1 MLIPVE
7 GGVAK
12 QKLTDIG
19 ANRIII
25 ESMGTK
31 IFLNIDIFPT
41 FANNLTRK
49 SIEIKS
55 YQE

>member
-7 GGVAK
+7 GAVAK

-19 ANRIII
+19 ASRIII

-41 FANNLTRK
+41 FGDSLTC
-49 SIEIKS
+49 
-55 YQE
+55 